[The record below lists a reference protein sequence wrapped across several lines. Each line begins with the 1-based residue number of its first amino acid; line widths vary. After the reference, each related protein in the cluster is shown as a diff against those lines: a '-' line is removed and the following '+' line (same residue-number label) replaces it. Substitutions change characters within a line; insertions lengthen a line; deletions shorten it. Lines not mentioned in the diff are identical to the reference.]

1 MKLRKAGMARSTSGE
16 SVLERAVRILE
27 QFGPDAPELGV
38 SALARRARLPLS
50 TTHRL
55 VQELTAHGLLERTDG
70 RRLRVGVRLW
80 ELSLRSSRVLSI
92 REAAR
97 PFMEDLHAVVRQNV
111 SLGVLDGSDV
121 LYLERLAARAAIT
134 NLTRVAGRLPAHA
147 VSGGQVLLAY
157 AARADREAVLAG
169 PLARVTDR
177 TVTEPAELR
186 RVLATVRRTGYAIA
200 AGHVEPTGTGVAA
213 PIRRGDG
220 AVVAALSLTVP
231 LGHAA
236 RRVIP
241 ALLATTRGISRALGN
256 VEPLDPAEVP
266 SSRVGQA
273 ADLVDSSDG

>member
-1 MKLRKAGMARSTSGE
+1 
-16 SVLERAVRILE
+16 
-27 QFGPDAPELGV
+27 
-38 SALARRARLPLS
+38 
-50 TTHRL
+50 
-55 VQELTAHGLLERTDG
+55 
-70 RRLRVGVRLW
+70 
-80 ELSLRSSRVLSI
+80 
-92 REAAR
+92 
-97 PFMEDLHAVVRQNV
+97 MEDLHAVVRQNV

-121 LYLERLAARAAIT
+121 LYLERLAARTAIT

-220 AVVAALSLTVP
+220 TVVAALSLTVP
-231 LGHAA
+231 LGYAA

-241 ALLATTRGISRALGN
+241 VLLATTRGISRALGN